1 MRAAGLGANVIVTEI
16 DPIRALEARMDGY
29 RVMKIREAV
38 KEADMLIT
46 VTGNLD
52 VVSGDD
58 FKYMKDGCILA
69 NSGHFNVEINK
80 QDLEKMSTCLLYT
93 SDAAD
98 E

>member
-1 MRAAGLGANVIVTEI
+1 
-16 DPIRALEARMDGY
+16 MDGY
-29 RVMKIREAV
+29 SVMKVREAV

-69 NSGHFNVEINK
+69 NSGHFNVESI
-80 QDLEKMSTCLLYT
+80 KMTLKICRNNH
-93 SDAAD
+93 
-98 E
+98 